1 MKGLRIERLGP
12 RQRPLPTACRGRLFE
27 GRQSRIC
34 PIRLRSGLKA
44 TLRKVGRFWGWK
56 ISGLCLAL
64 ILGSV

>member
-27 GRQSRIC
+27 GRQSGIC

-44 TLRKVGRFWGWK
+44 ALRKNLDPR
-56 ISGLCLAL
+56 
-64 ILGSV
+64 